1 MGIFCRVD
9 PDFFRRNKLLRS
21 SKPCLD
27 AEKEERPRARP
38 NLAHQEPVFSS
49 LLDVSTVCSER
60 ETMPNVLVPVPPS
73 TWLPSWSIWLL
84 KSLSWPAMLLVTT
97 KDSYHSKTSSIGH
110 QERRRIEQVT
120 LWCDNCPRRST
131 AQHSSRPSA
140 QKVGSCCQEER

>member
-21 SKPCLD
+21 SKPFLD

-38 NLAHQEPVFSS
+38 SPAHQEPVFSS
-49 LLDVSTVCSER
+49 LLDVSIVCSER

-97 KDSYHSKTSSIGH
+97 K
-110 QERRRIEQVT
+110 
-120 LWCDNCPRRST
+120 
-131 AQHSSRPSA
+131 RPVSF
-140 QKVGSCCQEER
+140 QDIFNWPSGTTKN